1 MPSTPSRPVIVITGA
16 SAGIGRAA
24 AVELA
29 PRAEIVLVGRDQ
41 GRLDEALAAVTA
53 AGGRD
58 AAAYRCDFADLG
70 GVRDLAAVLHATYE
84 RVDVLAGN
92 AGILAAKAHRTV
104 DGFELTM
111 QVNHLAGFL
120 LANLLRDRL
129 TGGRVITTTSAAHV
143 GGRLDPETFDVPVK
157 YRRWKAYAD
166 SKQANILFTREAARR
181 WGPEVL
187 TAAFHPG
194 AVRSRFGDENALFR
208 FAKRLPGFISPE
220 AGAKT
225 LVWLATAAPGDFTSG
240 GYYVRGKRHAPSAAA
255 SDDETA
261 HALWENGL
269 KATGLR

>member
-16 SAGIGRAA
+16 SAGVGRAA
-24 AVELA
+24 AVALA

-41 GRLDEALAAVTA
+41 TRLDDALAAVAA
-53 AGGRD
+53 AGGED
-58 AAAYRCDFADLG
+58 AAAYRCDFADLSA
-70 GVRDLAAVLHATYE
+70 VRDLAAVLHATYE
-84 RVDVLAGN
+84 HVDVLACN
-92 AGILAAKAHRTV
+92 AGVLATKAHETV

-129 TGGRVITTTSAAHV
+129 TGGRVITTSSAAHR
-143 GGRLDPETFDVPVK
+143 GARLDPGTFGVPAA
-157 YRRWKAYAD
+157 YRRWNAYAE
-166 SKQANILFTREAARR
+166 SKQANVLFTREAARR

-194 AVRSRFGDENALFR
+194 AVRSRFGDDNGLFR
-208 FAKRLPGFISPE
+208 FVKRLPGFISPE

-240 GYYVRGKRHAPSAAA
+240 GYYVRGKRHSPSSAA

-261 HALWENGL
+261 HALWEAGL